1 MVQYTLPAAVVPSLL
16 LIWYFHHQDVH
27 PEPQRVVWAT
37 FFLGVLTVLPVLA
50 VVAPLMP
57 IVRAAGNPWT
67 RSVGEAFVLAAFP
80 EELFKLAVL
89 LRYVVRQR
97 DFDEPMDGIVYG
109 VVASL
114 GFATLEN
121 VIYVSQDSSLALLRA
136 LTAVPGHAFT
146 GAIMGF
152 YLGQAYFP
160 PVGSAAL
167 VDPVSWRRRLIVRGY
182 LVAVLLHGLYDFP
195 LFASQIVPGAKLVG
209 LVALAVLIVEGTWA
223 HRLVR
228 RLHDAQVA
236 DDRRL
241 RAARRGLLIGSE
253 TPAPV
258 LADLGGAAVPRLAPE
273 PPRRAGRPFGS
284 WLLLGLGALL
294 ATGGGIMTIGLIIGI
309 VTQLGKRNDLVEAA
323 LGGLVIG
330 ILPLAIGLYLFR
342 RSVRRG

>member
-1 MVQYTLPAAVVPSLL
+1 MVQYTLPAAVVPALL

-50 VVAPLMP
+50 VVTPLMP
-57 IVRAAGNPWT
+57 IVRAAPDPWL

-80 EELFKLAVL
+80 EELFKLVVL

-160 PVGSAAL
+160 PGGSAAL
-167 VDPVSWRRRLIVRGY
+167 VDPAAWRRRLIVRGY

-209 LVALAVLIVEGTWA
+209 LVALAVLIAEGTWA
-223 HRLVR
+223 HRLVK
-228 RLHDAQVA
+228 RLHDDQLA

-241 RAARRGLLIGSE
+241 RAARRGLLSGSE

-284 WLLLGLGALL
+284 WALLGLGALL

-309 VTQLGKRNDLVEAA
+309 VTQFGKRNDLLEAA
-323 LGGLVIG
+323 LGALVIG
-330 ILPLAIGLYLFR
+330 VLPLAAGLYLFR
-342 RSVRRG
+342 RTVRRH